1 MELFLRTWRIPF
13 AIYPVELTMIYAM
26 EAFESK
32 KLHCISFYQFSFILA
47 IVYSCDKTGHKKLVI
62 VLLNIL
68 KTKYYCAIE
77 LGLHDLV

>member
-1 MELFLRTWRIPF
+1 MET
-13 AIYPVELTMIYAM
+13 
-26 EAFESK
+26 FESK
-32 KLHCISFYQFSFILA
+32 KLHCIFLYSFILA